1 MLAPT
6 SSETVCDCA
15 ICTMTSGRIVVYQM
29 AWLNEQTYV
38 YVGDA
43 ESIQFW
49 VPGETLLKVLH

>member
-1 MLAPT
+1 
-6 SSETVCDCA
+6 
-15 ICTMTSGRIVVYQM
+15 MTSGRIVVYQM